1 MFNSLNYKV
10 IQTHLQQE
18 KIRALDIARKNTLNA
33 FKNGTLKD
41 YKQCQKDYETIL
53 NYYNNLGV

>member
-1 MFNSLNYKV
+1 MITSLDLIAV
-10 IQTHLQQE
+10 QSELAQE
-18 KIRALDIARKNTLNA
+18 KIIALDIARKNTLNA

-53 NYYNNLGV
+53 TYYNNLGV